1 MARREPTK
9 LGGCLK
15 YNIGSFLAVFVL
27 GWVALQQHI
36 SCDSVNLAPSKPKP
50 LRALGHQDESEDEE
64 KETEE
69 IEAEKSE
76 IKDEA
81 QEDSRESPAASPAG
95 KAKKWVFC
103 AAQWQDCT
111 CQGNVRWGN
120 KEKWLIIKP
129 KKAGELQ
136 TVQLG
141 FVSN

>member
-9 LGGCLK
+9 LGGCVK

-27 GWVALQQHI
+27 GWLALQQQVL
-36 SCDSVNLAPSKPKP
+36 SCDEEAQFKQPPKP
-50 LRALGHQDESEDEE
+50 PQPVRSLRKAQGQGQDSDREVEKAPEAEDTE
-64 KETEE
+64 KEVEKAPEE
-69 IEAEKSE
+69 AP
-76 IKDEA
+76 
-81 QEDSRESPAASPAG
+81 PASAPG
-95 KAKKWVFC
+95 KAQWVFC

-129 KKAGELQ
+129 KKSGELQ

-141 FVSN
+141 F